1 MCIKILPSLYIILVY
16 IYIYIFFFKKKIATN
31 KINIRIFEINLK
43 NYLNYYL

>member
-16 IYIYIFFFKKKIATN
+16 IYIYILKIATN

>member
-1 MCIKILPSLYIILVY
+1 MCIKILTSLYIIILY
-16 IYIYIFFFKKKIATN
+16 IYIYILKIATN